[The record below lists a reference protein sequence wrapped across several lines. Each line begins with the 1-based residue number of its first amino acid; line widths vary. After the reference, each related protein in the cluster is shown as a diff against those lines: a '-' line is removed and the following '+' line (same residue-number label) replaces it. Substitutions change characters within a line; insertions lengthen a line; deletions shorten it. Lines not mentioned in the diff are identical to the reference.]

1 MKRPMVE
8 IAREVCGSV
17 RVGGK
22 NPKSM
27 WWNYKDETTVRRKDV
42 VWKEMLAVAI
52 KSQRKIY
59 REEKG

>member
-1 MKRPMVE
+1 MVE

-42 VWKEMLAVAI
+42 VWKVGIMG
-52 KSQRKIY
+52 STDNKIL
-59 REEKG
+59 

>member
-1 MKRPMVE
+1 MVE

-27 WWNYKDETTVRRKDV
+27 WWNYKDETTVRRKEV
-42 VWKEMLAVAI
+42 VWKEMLAT
-52 KSQRKIY
+52 SD
-59 REEKG
+59 